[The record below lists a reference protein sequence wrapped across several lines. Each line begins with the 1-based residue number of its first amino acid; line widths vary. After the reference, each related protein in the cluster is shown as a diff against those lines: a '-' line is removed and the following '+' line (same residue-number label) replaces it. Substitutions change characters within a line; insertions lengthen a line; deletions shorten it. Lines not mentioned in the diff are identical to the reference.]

1 MHSVMC
7 YDDEMYCQKLYQDY
21 LEDMDPDKDETYT
34 LDECKKEWGVIIINK
49 FIVVGYNIHGSHLR
63 KS

>member
-34 LDECKKEWGVIIINK
+34 LDECKNEWGV
-49 FIVVGYNIHGSHLR
+49 
-63 KS
+63 